1 MPSALLSVPR
11 AARAT
16 SLRVLALA
24 LIGMGGCGPAR
35 GERVVAAESGAVDVS
50 VRRPAFTLTD
60 TDGKPF
66 AFAERTAGRLTFLE
80 FGYTNCPDVCPVHMA
95 NLATVIG
102 KLAPSDRMRTTVVFV
117 SVDPERDSAQVIR
130 KWLDN
135 FDVNFIGLRGTRAEV
150 DAAQQLVGFGA
161 AIIQADTA
169 GRGTAGRGTAKG
181 TANGATTVSHAAPV
195 VVFSADDT
203 AHVMY
208 PFGTRQSDWARDIP
222 LLLARGGKSGAEATA
237 SMASAQSAAQSATRP
252 TATIE
257 RAYVVVPAG
266 QGPAALYFTARN
278 PFAMA
283 DTIVSI
289 GTEAIGPASLHQSMH
304 DKAAGTIHMMAV
316 AALEVP
322 PHGAVRLTPGG
333 FHGMIGPLNRPLV
346 RGERIALTVRF
357 EHAGV
362 ARADATVI
370 TYADVDS
377 ATTPVSVITGA
388 KRQD

>member
-1 MPSALLSVPR
+1 
-11 AARAT
+11 
-16 SLRVLALA
+16 
-24 LIGMGGCGPAR
+24 
-35 GERVVAAESGAVDVS
+35 
-50 VRRPAFTLTD
+50 
-60 TDGKPF
+60 
-66 AFAERTAGRLTFLE
+66 
-80 FGYTNCPDVCPVHMA
+80 
-95 NLATVIG
+95 
-102 KLAPSDRMRTTVVFV
+102 
-117 SVDPERDSAQVIR
+117 
-130 KWLDN
+130 
-135 FDVNFIGLRGTRAEV
+135 
-150 DAAQQLVGFGA
+150 
-161 AIIQADTA
+161 
-169 GRGTAGRGTAKG
+169 
-181 TANGATTVSHAAPV
+181 
-195 VVFSADDT
+195 
-203 AHVMY
+203 MY

-237 SMASAQSAAQSATRP
+237 SMASAQSAAQSAARP

-322 PHGAVRLTPGG
+322 PRGAVRLTPGG
-333 FHGMIGPLNRPLV
+333 FHGMIGPLSRPLV

-377 ATTPVSVITGA
+377 ATTSVSVITGA